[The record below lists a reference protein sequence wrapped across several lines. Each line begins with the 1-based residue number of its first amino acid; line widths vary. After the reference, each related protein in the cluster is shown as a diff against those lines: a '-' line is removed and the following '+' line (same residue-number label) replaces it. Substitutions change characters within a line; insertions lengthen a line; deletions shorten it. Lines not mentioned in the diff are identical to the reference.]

1 MNQLDCVIGK
11 NRYGVYAV
19 PACTAETEQLAK
31 NVLSGGVHEP
41 GTIQYILDNR
51 GEGVVVHAGTYFGD
65 FLPALSG
72 KGHRVYAFEPGLEW
86 YRCAKITL
94 DLNFLEGEHDT
105 KLYNFGLGAERDSSR
120 QLLTMRREDDGE
132 GGASRIIQHPDG
144 VEPFR
149 MQYIE
154 LVTIDSMISD
164 EEKNEVTIIHLDIEG
179 YEEEALKGAVEI
191 MRASKPILIIEVVRN
206 ITPDTEFYKS
216 FIFGEL
222 GYKEIDN
229 VHGNLVF
236 QSTK

>member
-1 MNQLDCVIGK
+1 MNQLDCIIGK
-11 NRYGVYAV
+11 NGYGVYAV
-19 PACTAETEQLAK
+19 PACTAETEQLARTI
-31 NVLSGGVHEP
+31 LSGGIHEAA
-41 GTIQYILDNR
+41 TIQYILDNR
-51 GEGVVVHAGTYFGD
+51 GDGVVVHAGTYFGD

-94 DLNFLEGEHDT
+94 DLNFLEGKHDT

-120 QLLTMRREDDGE
+120 QLLTMRTEDDGE
-132 GGASRIIQHPDG
+132 GGASRIMQHPDG

-154 LVTIDSMISD
+154 LVTIDSMIPD
-164 EEKNEVTIIHLDIEG
+164 EEKNEVTIIHLDVEN
-179 YEEEALKGAVEI
+179 YEEEALKGAKETLLI
-191 MRASKPILIIEVVRN
+191 GKPILILEVA
-206 ITPDTEFYKS
+206 IGTKLDSDFYTD